1 MLCMSVFSILQQH
14 CCGVLFFINNSVV
27 QHAELNVTAPDAVL
41 HGTVLPVL
49 PQESAVILQNPLLF
63 NCSSACIRAASAAM
77 HETC

>member
-41 HGTVLPVL
+41 HWH
-49 PQESAVILQNPLLF
+49 
-63 NCSSACIRAASAAM
+63 SAAGAATGICS
-77 HETC
+77 HTTESIIIQLQ